1 VSLTYEV
8 PRLLVGFD
16 IESTGLDTGSDEAIS
31 YGFAEF
37 RHGLLAGQD
46 QFFVL
51 PDVQIHPAAE
61 RVHGVSFEKLRV
73 WRRQEIALS
82 ARAGA
87 HRALQV
93 LLSYA
98 ARRATFVGA
107 NPIFDYTMLDAT
119 LQRHGSPGL
128 LAAGFDFDR
137 VLILDVVSHD
147 LEMETSAVPRRR
159 GLTKLC
165 EIHGVTPGHHVA
177 SEDARAAC
185 EVLIAQIRQNDA
197 TVGELI
203 RPGGA
208 SLEGRRRE
216 NAANEW
222 LGAAPSR

>member
-1 VSLTYEV
+1 LSYEV

-37 RHGLLAGQD
+37 RDGRLAAQD

-61 RVHGVSFEKLRV
+61 RVHGISFEKLRV

-82 ARAGA
+82 ATAGA

-107 NPIFDYTMLDAT
+107 NPIFDYSMLDST
-119 LQRHGSPGL
+119 LKRHGSAGL
-128 LAAGFDFDR
+128 LASGFDFDR

-147 LEMETSAVPRRR
+147 LEIEARTTAHRR

-165 EIHGVTPGHHVA
+165 EVHGVQPGHHIA
-177 SEDARAAC
+177 AEDARAAC
-185 EVLIAQIRQNDA
+185 EVLISQIHQNESRL
-197 TVGELI
+197 GELI
-203 RPGGA
+203 HHGGA
-208 SLEGRRRE
+208 SLDGRYRS
-216 NAANEW
+216 NALEPE
-222 LGAAPSR
+222 AAGSASHR

>member
-1 VSLTYEV
+1 LTYEV

-16 IESTGLDTGSDEAIS
+16 IESTGLDTGTDEAIS

-37 RHGLLAGQD
+37 SDGRLVGQD

-51 PDVQIHPAAE
+51 PEVQIHPAAE
-61 RVHGVSFEKLRV
+61 RVHGISFEKLRV
-73 WRRQEIALS
+73 WRRQDVALS

-107 NPIFDYTMLDAT
+107 NPIFDYSMLDAT
-119 LQRHGSPGL
+119 LKRHGSAGL
-128 LAAGFDFDR
+128 LASGFDFDR

-147 LEMETSAVPRRR
+147 LEMAAETAPRRR

-165 EIHGVTPGHHVA
+165 QAHGITPGNHVA
-177 SEDARAAC
+177 AEDARAAC
-185 EVLIAQIRQNDA
+185 EVLIAQIRENEA
-197 TVGELI
+197 RVGELI

-208 SLEGRRRE
+208 SLEGRQRIVAR
-216 NAANEW
+216 
-222 LGAAPSR
+222 PHVTI